1 MLYAIKKNIF
11 IGIVALVMFPSAFG
25 FASEKEIFDTA
36 SDESLAAAA
45 CMAAY
50 QDKYSQYIMNALE
63 EDDWIT
69 EAKYHATDRADLRF
83 ITAKKTFP
91 GETQPT
97 YLIAVAGTQTFKDV
111 VADLNMHK
119 VPFAG
124 KTLKEFDDNAK
135 VTAVPPETPMV
146 HLGFHGYA
154 QTLLSTEIQPYAD
167 QPKITLGEW
176 LLQDRNRHLL
186 LAGHSLGGAT
196 VTLAAARLVAMGVNP
211 SQINV
216 ITFGAPAIGNESFAE
231 QFEAPLHL
239 TRYVAHGDPIAE
251 TLQFFDHNYDH
262 SHPAITLKVPAVINT
277 HTHSIL
283 VYMDIAMKNYYDTRW
298 AAQTASVITQ
308 FPDQKPD
315 GSGRITTYVAPVE
328 FSLPDKL
335 NTETPYME
343 EALLDE
349 YREFL
354 PGYIFDRKHNT
365 PQEPLREGL
374 QKAAALNYEFYI
386 VPRIS
391 ATKLKNF
398 DEVYTISL
406 EHAVYRVSNGQLL
419 NAGVYSTSTFTI
431 TPLEALLHAA
441 KTMREES
448 SVWLA
453 RK

>member
-1 MLYAIKKNIF
+1 MLPTLKKNIF
-11 IGIVALVMFPSAFG
+11 IWIVTLAMLPATFG
-25 FASEKEIFDTA
+25 FANEKENFSTA
-36 SDESLAAAA
+36 SDETLAAAA

-50 QDKYSQYIMNALE
+50 QDRYSQYIMNALE

-83 ITAKKTFP
+83 VTAKKVFP

-111 VADLNMHK
+111 TADLNMHK

-124 KTLKEFDDNAK
+124 KTLQEFDDNAK
-135 VTAVPPETPMV
+135 VTSVPPETPMV

-167 QPKITLGEW
+167 QSKISLGEW
-176 LLQDRNRHLL
+176 LLNDKNRHLL

-196 VTLAAARLVAMGVNP
+196 VTLAAARLVAMGVDP
-211 SQINV
+211 SQIKV
-216 ITFGAPAIGNESFAE
+216 ITFGAPAVGNESFAE
-231 QFEAPLHL
+231 QFEAPLQL
-239 TRYVAHGDPIAE
+239 TRYVAHGDPVAE
-251 TLQFFDHNYDH
+251 ALQVFDHNYDH
-262 SHPAITLKVPAVINT
+262 SHPAISLKVPAVINT

-298 AAQTASVITQ
+298 GAQAAGVITQ

-315 GSGRITTYVAPVE
+315 TSGRFTVYVAPVK

-335 NTETPYME
+335 NTEGRYME

-349 YREFL
+349 YRKFL
-354 PGYIFDRKHNT
+354 PGYIFDREHDT

-374 QKAAALNYEFYI
+374 QKAAAKGYEFYI
-386 VPRIS
+386 IPRIS

-398 DEVYTISL
+398 DAVYTISL
-406 EHAVYRVSNGQLL
+406 EQAVYRVSDGQLM
-419 NAGVYSTSTFTI
+419 NAGAYSTSTFTI
-431 TPLEALLHAA
+431 TPLQALVHAT

-448 SVWLA
+448 FFWLPS
-453 RK
+453 K